1 MELAID
7 ASCRAWLQKSCLAG
21 KTLGLLVSY
30 RPLAESRAQYVH
42 FGTVWDNLL
51 SVHKYL
57 KRSSDPLFIPWSRA
71 RRGRR
76 GRWAEICARR

>member
-1 MELAID
+1 MPRAGRGCKKAAGQASLWAFASVLLA
-7 ASCRAWLQKSCLAG
+7 
-21 KTLGLLVSY
+21 LGRS
-30 RPLAESRAQYVH
+30 QYIH
-42 FGTVWDNLL
+42 FDTVWDNLL

-76 GRWAEICARR
+76 GDGGPIGLSVHV